1 MARVLLVD
9 DDPDTL
15 DSLQALLGLMGHQ
28 VDAFPDATSAVAALT
43 SDPHPFDLALLDLGL
58 PGVDGF
64 ELCRRIR
71 AAAGAD
77 ALVVALTGLSGQAER
92 AAASGFDGLLLKPA
106 QPDQLKRLLANV
118 GPPG

>member
-15 DSLQALLGLMGHQ
+15 DSLQTLLGLMGHQ
-28 VDAFPDATSAVAALT
+28 VDAYPDATSAVTALT
-43 SDPHPFDLALLDLGL
+43 LDPRPFDLALLDLGL

-71 AAAGAD
+71 AAVGAD
-77 ALVVALTGLSGQAER
+77 TLIAALTGLHGQAER
-92 AAASGFDGLLLKPA
+92 AAASGFDGLLMKPA
-106 QPDQLKRLLANV
+106 QPEQLQRLLANV
-118 GPPG
+118 GRPG